1 MKICSSTV
9 QWLFSNHAG
18 NKEALVTALTKEI
31 HMRKKQRDKWFVN
44 VYCSLFDLS
53 LDSLRA
59 ENNIAVSGQCHPKVF
74 L

>member
-1 MKICSSTV
+1 MVVLKQES
-9 QWLFSNHAG
+9 

-31 HMRKKQRDKWFVN
+31 HKKEQRDKWFVN

-53 LDSLRA
+53 LHSLRA
-59 ENNIAVSGQCHPKVF
+59 ENNIAVIEQCHPKVF